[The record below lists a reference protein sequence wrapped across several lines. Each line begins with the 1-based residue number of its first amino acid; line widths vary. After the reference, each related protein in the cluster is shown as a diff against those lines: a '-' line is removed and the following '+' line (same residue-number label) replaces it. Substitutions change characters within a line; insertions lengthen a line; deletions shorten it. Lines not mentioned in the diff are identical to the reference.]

1 MGDGHGRPIFV
12 VGCHRSGTTLL
23 RLILDSHPHISCGPE
38 TLFLTE
44 FAERITGDGHWAHFA
59 LYGFPR
65 NYWLRQIA
73 AMFDR
78 VQSDYAASRGKVRW
92 ADKTPRYALSV
103 GLIAEMFPDCQIV
116 HLIRDGRD
124 VVASHQRTWGYL
136 SGVKATAKWP
146 YYIRAVQAVGRRLP
160 PERYLEV
167 RYEDLVADPK
177 ETVARLL
184 EFLDEPWDDAVLHYD
199 EHQHDVHSLY
209 HDESARRR
217 AESAD
222 GATIYRARAGTAGK
236 GLDPLLRV
244 LAGLLSRRTLRDLG
258 YR

>member
-1 MGDGHGRPIFV
+1 MGDAYGRPIFV

-44 FAERITGDGHWAHFA
+44 FAERITGERHWAHFA
-59 LYGFPR
+59 HYGFPR
-65 NYWLRQIA
+65 EYWLRQIA

-78 VQSDYAASRGKVRW
+78 VQSDYAARRGKLRW
-92 ADKTPRYALSV
+92 ADKTPRYALSL
-103 GLIAEMFPDCQIV
+103 GLIAEMFPDCQVV

-124 VVASHQRTWGYL
+124 VVASHRRSWGYL
-136 SGVKATAKWP
+136 SGLKATAKWP
-146 YYIRAVQAVGRRLP
+146 YYVGAVRAVGRRLP
-160 PERYLEV
+160 PDRYHEV
-167 RYEDLVADPK
+167 RYEELVVDPK
-177 ETVARLL
+177 ATVARLL
-184 EFLDEPWDDAVLHYD
+184 AFLGEPWDDAVLRYD
-199 EHQHDVHSLY
+199 EHQHDVQSLY
-209 HDESARRR
+209 HDESTRRR

-222 GATIYRARAGTAGK
+222 GATIYRARVGAGGR

-244 LAGLLSRRTLRDLG
+244 LACLAGRRTSRNLG